1 MKNLNF
7 EIVVKCREFC
17 RQMNLEEEIASNL
30 LLFLLLS
37 DLDNGLVL
45 DVFSC
50 RNQDELKTF
59 LSELLVNGGYSEHGC
74 EWSKVPMNKKVEKE
88 LWRWSTNNRQYT
100 NIHILKNS

>member
-37 DLDNGLVL
+37 DSDGSLVH
-45 DVFSC
+45 DIFSC
-50 RNQDELKTF
+50 KSQDELKTF
-59 LSELLVNGGYSEHGC
+59 LAELLVNSGYSEHGC
-74 EWSKVPMNKKVEKE
+74 DWSKVPMNKKVEKE